1 MSIIVYSIIVYKL
14 KMHGQLS
21 WLIVMELRQLEHF
34 AAVAAEGQFN
44 PGGYAA

>member
-1 MSIIVYSIIVYKL
+1 MSIIVYSNIVYKL
-14 KMHGQLS
+14 KLHRQLS

-34 AAVAAEGQFN
+34 AAVDAEGQFN

>member
-14 KMHGQLS
+14 KTHRQLS

-44 PGGYAA
+44 LGGYAA